1 MRRLGTRLETRQR
14 ARQRGSGLDSGPAAG
29 PAHIFVPNISVSARS
44 AQCVWLYHGP
54 GSTDRASS
62 ANAYW
67 THEPV
72 KTARTSVSPNTQH
85 RHLSR
90 TSSGEIR
97 PQSSENNPHT
107 VSLNEQSWQQLR
119 NRTAG
124 SCRGMGEI
132 RDRRAANHPEL
143 ITGYRRREFITSPL
157 GHDLAQRAY
166 HRLSPP
172 GRLSHRRRDIIT
184 PRELITGYRRR
195 EFITRHRSVPHR
207 SGRHL
212 PLCPGVVRHFT
223 GLWAVF
229 SGHSV
234 RPHGGETEKKEGK
247 EKREGEKEDRRVIS
261 KSRSGRGRSQYS

>member
-1 MRRLGTRLETRQR
+1 MRLV
-14 ARQRGSGLDSGPAAG
+14 
-29 PAHIFVPNISVSARS
+29 I
-44 AQCVWLYHGP
+44 YGP

-107 VSLNEQSWQQLR
+107 VSLNEQSGNNHSIAMLAAAAAWEKSV
-119 NRTAG
+119 AG
-124 SCRGMGEI
+124 G
-132 RDRRAANHPEL
+132 P
-143 ITGYRRREFITSPL
+143 P
-157 GHDLAQRAY
+157 RAY

-172 GRLSHRRRDIIT
+172 GLYHIAAGTLSH
-184 PRELITGYRRR
+184 P